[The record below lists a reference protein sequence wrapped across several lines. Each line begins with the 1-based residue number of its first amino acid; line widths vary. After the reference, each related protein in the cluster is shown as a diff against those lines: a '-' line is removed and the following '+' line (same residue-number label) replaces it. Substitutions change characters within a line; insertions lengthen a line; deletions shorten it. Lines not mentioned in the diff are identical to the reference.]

1 MPPGADRYPE
11 VADRERRRFLTEV
24 ARENCATGWQ
34 LRAGD
39 AANFAIGQGDVLATP
54 LQMAVLYGAIAD
66 GGTVRTPRV
75 GAALVDPVSGERTAL
90 DPGPTHRA
98 PLSAATDRYLRSALR
113 RVVTSGT
120 AAAAF
125 AGMPADWPVAGKTG
139 TGEVVGKRDTSW
151 FVSYAP
157 ATRPRWVVAAVV
169 AQGGPGG
176 STAAPVTARC
186 TSPCAG
192 WAERHEPQRP
202 DRLTGMLTSTS
213 WCSVLVWWY
222 VAAIR
227 ASQLGKKV
235 AVVEKKYWGGVC
247 LNVGCIPSK
256 ALIKNAELAHT
267 LQHEKEL
274 YGIEGEAT
282 MKYGAT
288 HARSRKVSAGIVK
301 GVHFLMKKN
310 KIEEV
315 DGWGTLTS
323 ATSMDVALNDGST
336 RQLTFDHLIIAAGAV
351 TRMLPGVEVSQN
363 VVTYEE
369 QILDENLPGSIVI
382 AGSGAIGVEFAYVM
396 KNFGVD
402 VTIVEFLD
410 RMVPTE
416 DEEISKELLKHY
428 KKLGVK
434 VMLSTKVEGVEDT
447 GSGVRVTVS
456 PAAGGDQQVL
466 EADKFMSAIGFAP
479 RTEGYGLEAT
489 GVQLTERGAIAI
501 DEYGRTN
508 VENVYAIGD
517 CTAKLMLAHVAE
529 AQGVVAA
536 EHLSG
541 AETMPVEYDFIP
553 RATYCHPQ
561 IGSFGYSEAQAK
573 EKGYDVK
580 TAKFPFSANGKA
592 MGLGDAVGFVK
603 VVADAEHNEIIGA
616 HMIGP
621 DVTELLPVLTLA
633 QKWDLTAD
641 EVSRNVF
648 AHPTLSEA
656 VKEAVEGIAGHMINL

>member
-1 MPPGADRYPE
+1 MADFDVVVLGA
-11 VADRERRRFLTEV
+11 
-24 ARENCATGWQ
+24 
-34 LRAGD
+34 
-39 AANFAIGQGDVLATP
+39 
-54 LQMAVLYGAIAD
+54 
-66 GGTVRTPRV
+66 
-75 GAALVDPVSGERTAL
+75 
-90 DPGPTHRA
+90 
-98 PLSAATDRYLRSALR
+98 
-113 RVVTSGT
+113 
-120 AAAAF
+120 
-125 AGMPADWPVAGKTG
+125 
-139 TGEVVGKRDTSW
+139 
-151 FVSYAP
+151 
-157 ATRPRWVVAAVV
+157 
-169 AQGGPGG
+169 GPGG
-176 STAAPVTARC
+176 
-186 TSPCAG
+186 
-192 WAERHEPQRP
+192 
-202 DRLTGMLTSTS
+202 
-213 WCSVLVWWY
+213 Y

-256 ALIKNAELAHT
+256 ALIKNAEIAHL
-267 LQHEKEL
+267 LQHDKAK
-274 YGIEGEAT
+274 YGIEGDAT
-282 MKYGAT
+282 MSYGPT
-288 HARSRKVSAGIVK
+288 HSRSRQVSANIVK

-310 KIEEV
+310 KVEEV

-336 RQLTFDHLIIAAGAV
+336 RQLTFDHLI
-351 TRMLPGVEVSQN
+351 
-363 VVTYEE
+363 
-369 QILDENLPGSIVI
+369 I

-416 DEEISKELLKHY
+416 DADISKELARHY

-434 VMLSTKVEGVEDT
+434 VMLGTKVEGVEDT

-466 EADKFMSAIGFAP
+466 EADKFLSAIGFAP
-479 RTEGYGLEAT
+479 RTEGYGLEAA
-489 GVQLTERGAIAI
+489 GVALTDRGAVAI
-501 DEYGRTN
+501 DEYCRTN
-508 VENVYAIGD
+508 VPNVYAIGD

-529 AQGVVAA
+529 AQGIVAA
-536 EHLSG
+536 ETIAG
-541 AETMPVEYDFIP
+541 ADTMPVDYDFVP

-561 IGSFGYSEAQAK
+561 IGSFGYSEAQAR

-580 TAKFPFSANGKA
+580 TATFPFTANGKA

-603 VVADAEHNEIIGA
+603 VVADATHNEILGA

-641 EVSRNVF
+641 EVARNVF

-656 VKEAVEGIAGHMINL
+656 VKEAVEGVVGHMINF